1 MFFPLVLIISFVHI
15 LKDILSPG
23 ARNLF
28 WQLFKAE
35 HPNQFRDLK
44 AEIKRKYP
52 DLYHNLIE
60 SKEYNLFT
68 PFFNHGQV
76 TNGLKASSLAES
88 INALLLP
95 YKTKEPIEIFHF
107 LETYGYSQCVNLLL
121 LQSECTPYFQK
132 RKDHIDKQ
140 LRNMKVCKL
149 RHHMNFRL

>member
-1 MFFPLVLIISFVHI
+1 MFFPLNLIISFVHI
-15 LKDILSPG
+15 LNDILSPG

-35 HPNQFRDLK
+35 NPSQFRDMK

-95 YKTKEPIEIFHF
+95 YKTKEPIEIFLKLMTILNVLICFCCNRNAHRIF
-107 LETYGYSQCVNLLL
+107 
-121 LQSECTPYFQK
+121 
-132 RKDHIDKQ
+132 RKEKTISTK
-140 LRNMKVCKL
+140 NCGI
-149 RHHMNFRL
+149 